1 MDVTHD
7 IAGNRCSAR
16 PRDPLRVPRIVL
28 LRRLLAVFCVVLVV
42 SNIAATKSTEF
53 GSGDLS
59 LGPVQIWPI
68 ISDGGAV
75 LFPLAYILGDVMSEV
90 YGFKAAR
97 RAILVGFG
105 TAIMTFATF
114 LVVMALP
121 GASFYENQDAF
132 ESVVWSG
139 LQIVAAS
146 MIAYLTGQF
155 LNSWVLVRMKARSA
169 EPGLFRRLAG
179 STGVHGEAADTLL
192 LRHRGIGDRDHDG
205 RPIRQLLRRRVR
217 LQVRRRADRHAGHDD
232 RHPPAE
238 AARAVVLDVVR
249 LVGEAARP
257 VRNDH

>member
-1 MDVTHD
+1 MSSQATSPKPDVHYASRGSSYYD
-7 IAGNRCSAR
+7 VI
-16 PRDPLRVPRIVL
+16 
-28 LRRLLAVFCVVLVV
+28 LAVFCVVLVV

-53 GSGDLS
+53 FHGDVS
-59 LGPVQIWPI
+59 IGPVQVIPI

-75 LFPLAYILGDVMSEV
+75 LFPLAYILGDVISEV

-121 GASFYENQDAF
+121 GASFYENQAAF

-155 LNSWVLVRMKARSA
+155 LNSYVLVRMKARSA
-169 EPGLFRRLAG
+169 EPGLWRRLAG
-179 STGVHGEAADTLL
+179 STGVGEAADTFIFCAIAASAI
-192 LRHRGIGDRDHDG
+192 GITTGG
-205 RPIRQLLRRRVR
+205 QFVNYFVVGWVFKCAVELVVMPVTMLVIRAIKAREASYWAEP
-217 LQVRRRADRHAGHDD
+217 AD
-232 RHPPAE
+232 E
-238 AARAVVLDVVR
+238 
-249 LVGEAARP
+249 LVA
-257 VRNDH
+257 